1 MTMDQDPW
9 TYGFFNVFFFAQ
21 SLGIFW
27 QLENWWFFSKHVMED
42 VVGGGRTR

>member
-9 TYGFFNVFFFAQ
+9 TYGFFNVFFAQ

-27 QLENWWFFSKHVMED
+27 QLENWWVFSKHVMED